1 MSLYQKYRVRE
12 LGKDF
17 NMKPQQVMDL
27 LEARFGEAPA
37 NQQAVLSAAQLNY
50 LFDYLI
56 EKNQIPSLATY
67 FQAYQGK
74 EPYAVRQ
81 RRLKQEKQEK
91 EELAKKKEDVNS
103 LEFIEQ
109 TAREKLD
116 MFYPNEKVYIDKG
129 M

>member
-1 MSLYQKYRVRE
+1 MAKIDVTILQPVVVVKNLIENIKKIDVK
-12 LGKDF
+12 LGK
-17 NMKPQQVMDL
+17 
-27 LEARFGEAPA
+27 LE
-37 NQQAVLSAAQLNY
+37 
-50 LFDYLI
+50 
-56 EKNQIPSLATY
+56 EKEHLT
-67 FQAYQGK
+67 
-74 EPYAVRQ
+74 VV
-81 RRLKQEKQEK
+81 EKQEK

>member
-1 MSLYQKYRVRE
+1 MKKNKKIYIKLLIFIISLYAIFTLISQQNTLNQYSKNSQELSQK
-12 LGKDF
+12 
-17 NMKPQQVMDL
+17 
-27 LEARFGEAPA
+27 
-37 NQQAVLSAAQLNY
+37 
-50 LFDYLI
+50 I
-56 EKNQIPSLATY
+56 EK
-67 FQAYQGK
+67 
-74 EPYAVRQ
+74 
-81 RRLKQEKQEK
+81 EKQEK